1 MAYVEEQVLERLS
14 ELEYKVQTLENDLA
28 LANENIDILE
38 NRINK
43 LIKNEEQSNDW
54 DVQLVNG
61 KLKYIK
67 GGNENE
73 D

>member
-14 ELEYKVQTLENDLA
+14 ELEYKIQTLENDLA

-43 LIKNEEQSNDW
+43 LKE
-54 DVQLVNG
+54 V
-61 KLKYIK
+61 
-67 GGNENE
+67 NEN